1 MNFAETQLRML
12 TELQTN
18 KLERFF
24 YILDFDRNGIIEKE
38 DFIGIAENLC
48 ILWGIKEE
56 NEKYKKIVSG
66 FEDSWNRF
74 NFFVNN
80 NDGRANWDHWIHF
93 AEEMIING
101 DENLFNEYVE
111 NYVGELFDN
120 FDMDKD
126 GYINLDEFIDL
137 FVAYR
142 IEVRFAA
149 KAFRKLDLN
158 HDDLISRGELIKAV
172 KEFFR
177 SEDPDAPGNWLFG
190 RGVLPN

>member
-1 MNFAETQLRML
+1 ML
-12 TELQTN
+12 TELQIN

-24 YILDFDRNGIIEKE
+24 YILDYDRNGVIEKE
-38 DFIGIAENLC
+38 DFMGIAENLC
-48 ILWGIKEE
+48 ILWGIREGE
-56 NEKYKKIVSG
+56 GKYDTIIG
-66 FEDSWNRF
+66 RFEDEWNKF
-74 NFFVNN
+74 NAFVNN
-80 NDGRANWDHWIHF
+80 NTERANWDHWVHF
-93 AEEMIING
+93 AQEMIIKS
-101 DENLFNEYVE
+101 DEVMFSSYVE
-111 NYVGELFDN
+111 DFVGEIFDN

-158 HDDLISRGELIKAV
+158 RDDLISRGELISAV

-177 SEDPDAPGNWLFG
+177 SDDPNAPGNWLFG
-190 RGVLPN
+190 RGVLPD